1 MKNII
6 LIILLSI
13 CFSLS
18 ESKTLSLQG
27 TVFGDDGSV
36 IAGATVFARPCGIA
50 DSVAYGNASD
60 GNGRYQLQLPACDS
74 LRLSV
79 TYIGYERHEELLTNL
94 AENAE
99 HDIVLNRSTVERG
112 EVTVERDNTVIKED
126 VLQFYPD
133 RKQAQA
139 SSNATELLD
148 RLMIPNI
155 NIDRSSWKVSTATGE
170 DVAILIDGREAS
182 ADELN
187 TLRPKDVLRVEY
199 VSRPAGRYS
208 DRAAYVNYILKKYE
222 YGGYVYARADQ
233 SFICN
238 SGEYLLSA
246 KINHGK
252 WTYQIDVSDWLF
264 NSEQEGVK
272 KEWFSLMNDN
282 SDFYDL
288 RRETV
293 MGNDRRY
300 NTFTGAA
307 SVTYSDSTNYFYA
320 NANFRTQN
328 TAIYDEWGNITYVPS
343 KGLDSRYTSGKSGII
358 NMPTLKAKYEKK
370 LPRNQ
375 ILTVE
380 GSFNYT
386 FGDNDNNYDETGD
399 NPYSYVKNGDIN
411 NFSYNVNGTYLLPL
425 KKGNALNLIL
435 STQGATTKIDY
446 TGTYPE
452 EQKVSGFFV
461 IAGAYYMHRFN
472 DKWRLNV
479 GGYGALTNY
488 DTGINTK
495 TELMPVTMA
504 ALSYNINKT
513 NILQAYCNIGIFSQG
528 GYRNDIIQPIDG
540 LMYNMGNSGIKNGY
554 DISAQLSYTGIIGNL
569 SLMPYIQYQSSSN
582 ALPYAWIPGKNAI
595 YQTQVNSGTFNRAIL
610 GIAPKL
616 NLLGGKLSF
625 SGTFLVAR
633 ENKSRLYSRTL
644 HPYSGSLQAYLYV
657 GNFSFFASYRTYSK
671 HMTNYGT
678 YDNQSFDD
686 WWLEATYSNANLSV
700 KAGVRN
706 LFEKKHIHTW
716 VDAPYYTS
724 DDRYTMTDFSQRVYV
739 TLTYTLDFGR
749 QIKHTSPQSSGGLI
763 NTQMM

>member
-1 MKNII
+1 M
-6 LIILLSI
+6 
-13 CFSLS
+13 SLH
-18 ESKTLSLQG
+18 G

-36 IAGATVFARPCGIA
+36 IAGATVFARLCGTA

-60 GNGRYQLQLPACDS
+60 GNGRYQLQLPTCDS
-74 LRLSV
+74 LRLLV

-94 AENAE
+94 SENAE
-99 HDIVLNRSTVERG
+99 HDIVLNRSTVELG

-155 NIDRSSWKVSTATGE
+155 NIDRSSWKVTTATGE

-182 ADELN
+182 DDELN

-272 KEWFSLMNDN
+272 KEWFSLMDDN
-282 SDFYDL
+282 NAFRDL
-288 RRETV
+288 QRETA

-320 NANFRTQN
+320 HANFRTQN
-328 TAIYDEWGNITYVPS
+328 TIIYDEWGNITYTPS
-343 KGLDSRYTSGKSGII
+343 QGIDSRYTSGKSGIM
-358 NMPTLKAKYEKK
+358 NAPTLSAKYEKK

-375 ILTVE
+375 VLSLE
-380 GSFNYT
+380 GSFNYG
-386 FGDNDNNYDETGD
+386 FGNDNNDYAEVGD
-399 NPYSYVKNGDIN
+399 NPYSYVKNGDISSL
-411 NFSYNVNGTYLLPL
+411 SYSLMGTYLLPL
-425 KKGNALNLIL
+425 KNGDALNLIL
-435 STQGATTKIDY
+435 GVQGGTAHIDY
-446 TGTYPE
+446 TGTYPD
-452 EQKVSGFFV
+452 EQDVASHLV
-461 IAGAYYMHRFN
+461 HAGAYYMHRFN

-479 GGYGALTNY
+479 GGYGMLNIYNAGIGNNTEIMPSGMAVLT
-488 DTGINTK
+488 
-495 TELMPVTMA
+495 
-504 ALSYNINKT
+504 YNINPK
-513 NILQAYCNIGIFSQG
+513 NMLQAYGNVSIISQG

-582 ALPYAWIPGKNAI
+582 ALPYAWIPDKNAI

-633 ENKSRLYSRTL
+633 ENKSRLYGRTL

>member
-1 MKNII
+1 M
-6 LIILLSI
+6 
-13 CFSLS
+13 
-18 ESKTLSLQG
+18 SLQG

-99 HDIVLNRSTVERG
+99 HDIVLNRSTVELG

-155 NIDRSSWKVSTATGE
+155 NIDRSSWKVTTTTGE

-246 KINHGK
+246 KVNHGK

-272 KEWFSLMNDN
+272 KEWFSLMDDN
-282 SDFYDL
+282 NAFRDL
-288 RRETV
+288 QRETA

-320 NANFRTQN
+320 HVNFRTQN
-328 TAIYDEWGNITYVPS
+328 TIIYDEWGNITYSPS
-343 KGLDSRYTSGKSGII
+343 QGLDSRYTSGKSGIM
-358 NMPTLKAKYEKK
+358 NMPVLKAKYEKK
-370 LPRNQ
+370 LPHNQ

-380 GSFNYT
+380 GSFNYA
-386 FGDNDNNYDETGD
+386 FGDNNNDYDETGD

-411 NFSYNVNGTYLLPL
+411 SLYYNVNGSYLLPL

-435 STQGATTKIDY
+435 NTQGATTKIDY

-452 EQKVSGFFV
+452 EQNVSALFV
-461 IAGAYYMHRFN
+461 MAGAYYMHRFN

-479 GGYGALTNY
+479 GGYGALTKY
-488 DTGINTK
+488 DTGIDTK
-495 TELMPVTMA
+495 TEFMPSGMA
-504 ALSYNINKT
+504 VLTYNINPK
-513 NILQAYCNIGIFSQG
+513 NMLQAYGNVGIISQG

-540 LMYNMGNSGIKNGY
+540 LMYNMGNPGIKNGY

-616 NLLGGKLSF
+616 NLFGGKLSL

-716 VDAPYYTS
+716 VDAPYYAS

-749 QIKHTSPQSSGGLI
+749 QIKHSGPQSSGGLI